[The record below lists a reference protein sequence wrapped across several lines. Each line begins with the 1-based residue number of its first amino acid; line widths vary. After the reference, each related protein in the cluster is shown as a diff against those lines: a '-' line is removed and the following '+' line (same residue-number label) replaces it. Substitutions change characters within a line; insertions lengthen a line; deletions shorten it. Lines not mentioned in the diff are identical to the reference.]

1 MLKVIFKIN
10 YISLRVS
17 KQKYIA
23 YQRQIQQNLPLK
35 ILANVELIERG
46 IFNKHGIILRSQT
59 FKATVDTMHPLSIAS
74 FHQ

>member
-59 FKATVDTMHPLSIAS
+59 FKATVDTMHLCL
-74 FHQ
+74 